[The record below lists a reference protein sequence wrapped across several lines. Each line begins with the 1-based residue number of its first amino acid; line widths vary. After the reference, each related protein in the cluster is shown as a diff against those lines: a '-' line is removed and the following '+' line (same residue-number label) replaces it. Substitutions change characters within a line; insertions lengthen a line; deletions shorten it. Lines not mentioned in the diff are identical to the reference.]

1 MGQKQRKEAE
11 IKGTPP
17 VAPVQSDT
25 SHAPQG
31 TVAEAKVSAPSTEQG
46 AEHRTAGALRME
58 PHEREE
64 QILQVASEH
73 FARKGVLG
81 ASMSAIARDAGITRA
96 LLYHY
101 FPGKDSLA
109 AAVTRREAK
118 AVLEA
123 LGEHNENPEEA
134 LRNALRTYFLV
145 VAGVPTPGGED
156 FPNNPPDYL
165 EWMLT
170 RTGMPINDRTR
181 VILGGWLQLVDYF
194 ALHVV
199 QLNPRDQRTVRTRGL
214 GLEEAIDLCLGAVD
228 TSPMF
233 GCRIRRQWGRG
244 SPDGYSSAG
253 PRARAGGPRYRAT
266 AHRLEDPESAVD
278 SRNTIRFVS
287 RERRA
292 PRTSLMGRRGAL
304 CRARK
309 APRRCLVASGSRPKP
324 VRASRR

>member
-17 VAPVQSDT
+17 VAPAQSDT

-123 LGEHNENPEEA
+123 LGEHHENPEEA

-156 FPNNPPDYL
+156 FPNNPTDYL
-165 EWMLT
+165 EWMLK

-228 TSPMF
+228 TLT
-233 GCRIRRQWGRG
+233 G
-244 SPDGYSSAG
+244 GY
-253 PRARAGGPRYRAT
+253 
-266 AHRLEDPESAVD
+266 
-278 SRNTIRFVS
+278 
-287 RERRA
+287 
-292 PRTSLMGRRGAL
+292 
-304 CRARK
+304 
-309 APRRCLVASGSRPKP
+309 
-324 VRASRR
+324 

>member
-1 MGQKQRKEAE
+1 MSDEGVEMGQKQRKDAE
-11 IKGTPP
+11 IKGT
-17 VAPVQSDT
+17 APMTAMQSDNSKT
-25 SHAPQG
+25 PENKEGEVMENSQKN
-31 TVAEAKVSAPSTEQG
+31 AEP
-46 AEHRTAGALRME
+46 RTGALRME

-64 QILQVASEH
+64 QILKIAAEH
-73 FARKGVLG
+73 FARRGVLG

-123 LGEHNENPEEA
+123 LGEHHENPEEA

-156 FPNNPPDYL
+156 FPNNPTDYL
-165 EWMLT
+165 EWMLK

-199 QLNPRDQRTVRTRGL
+199 QLNPRDQRTVRSRGL

-228 TSPMF
+228 TLT
-233 GCRIRRQWGRG
+233 G
-244 SPDGYSSAG
+244 GY
-253 PRARAGGPRYRAT
+253 
-266 AHRLEDPESAVD
+266 
-278 SRNTIRFVS
+278 
-287 RERRA
+287 
-292 PRTSLMGRRGAL
+292 
-304 CRARK
+304 
-309 APRRCLVASGSRPKP
+309 
-324 VRASRR
+324 